1 MSSSLPRRIVT
12 ALATTCCIAAMAAL
26 PPLDDAAKAKAAEA
40 AARTAWID
48 KVAAYQLCK
57 SQDAVAAQYFAQ
69 MKQEGKPVSPPIA
82 TAECADPGPYAAPT
96 PPLEAAGAHSPP
108 ATASGPPN
116 SKATEVE
123 LRGGVKE

>member
-40 AARTAWID
+40 AARTAWTD

-116 SKATEVE
+116 SKATEAE
-123 LRGGVKE
+123 LRGGAKN

>member
-40 AARTAWID
+40 AARTAWTD

-116 SKATEVE
+116 SRATEAE
-123 LRGGVKE
+123 LRGGAKN

>member
-1 MSSSLPRRIVT
+1 MSSSLPRLVT
-12 ALATTCCIAAMAAL
+12 ACATTCCLAATAAL

-40 AARTAWID
+40 AARTAWND

-57 SQDAVAAQYFAQ
+57 SQDAVAAHYFAQ
-69 MKQEGKPVSPPIA
+69 MKQAGKPVAPPVV
-82 TAECADPGPYAAPT
+82 TAECTDPGPYAAPT

-116 SKATEVE
+116 SKATEAE
-123 LRGGVKE
+123 LKDGVKN

>member
-1 MSSSLPRRIVT
+1 MSGSLPRLGA

-40 AARTAWID
+40 AVRTAWSD

-116 SKATEVE
+116 SRATEAE
-123 LRGGVKE
+123 LRGGAKN

>member
-26 PPLDDAAKAKAAEA
+26 PPLDDAAKAKTAEA
-40 AARTAWID
+40 AARTAWTD

-116 SKATEVE
+116 SKATEAE
-123 LRGGVKE
+123 LRGGAKN

>member
-1 MSSSLPRRIVT
+1 MSSSLPRRIVS

-40 AARTAWID
+40 AARTAWTD

-116 SKATEVE
+116 GKATEAE
-123 LRGGVKE
+123 LRGGVKD

>member
-1 MSSSLPRRIVT
+1 MSSSLPRRIVS

-26 PPLDDAAKAKAAEA
+26 PPLDDAAKAKTAEA
-40 AARTAWID
+40 AARTAWTD

-116 SKATEVE
+116 SKATEAE
-123 LRGGVKE
+123 LRGGAKN

>member
-40 AARTAWID
+40 AARTAWTD

-116 SKATEVE
+116 SKATEAE
-123 LRGGVKE
+123 LRGGVKD

>member
-116 SKATEVE
+116 SKATEAE
-123 LRGGVKE
+123 LKGGVKN